1 MHEAVDADVEVHQP
15 RLIALEHEV
24 FLREFALF
32 AALAMRHGKALV
44 YILCGIAV
52 YVFVI
57 GLQIL
62 HGAAFGKLLLFLFG
76 HLAGVVA
83 AAQVVVMAVA
93 DEGEH
98 HGIESPVFAAVG
110 KRPQILRDHLA
121 VAVEVV
127 EPGLVVIPFEARHIF

>member
-1 MHEAVDADVEVHQP
+1 MHEAVDADIEVHQP

-32 AALAMRHGKALV
+32 VALAMRHGKALV

-98 HGIESPVFAAVG
+98 HGIEAPVFAAVG
-110 KRPQILRDHLA
+110 KRP
-121 VAVEVV
+121 
-127 EPGLVVIPFEARHIF
+127 